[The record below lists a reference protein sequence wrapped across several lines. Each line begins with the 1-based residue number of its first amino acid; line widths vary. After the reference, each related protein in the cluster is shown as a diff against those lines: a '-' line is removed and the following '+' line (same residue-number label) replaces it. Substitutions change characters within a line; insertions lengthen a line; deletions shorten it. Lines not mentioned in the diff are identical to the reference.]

1 MQERPGTD
9 PPTTQPGP
17 ESSQGRSVWSWL
29 LPALTLVAGVALGAS
44 VVAAGTA
51 GDDGEESR
59 ASPSVS
65 AEPSDPA
72 AGAGASTSEED
83 LLVRVPAACLQAADG
98 AEEAAGQFDDVAE
111 AVGALDA
118 GRLQELVDRFQQL
131 QPEIQRHAEE
141 CRSTAGAQVGDGT
154 LVTPTPTPTP

>member
-1 MQERPGTD
+1 MDERPGTD
-9 PPTTQPGP
+9 PPNTQDGP
-17 ESSQGRSVWSWL
+17 TSSPGRSVWTWL

-51 GDDGEESR
+51 GDDDEEPR
-59 ASPSVS
+59 ASVS

-72 AGAGASTSEED
+72 AGGSTSEED

-111 AVGALDA
+111 AVSALDA
-118 GRLQELVDRFQQL
+118 ARLQELVDRFQQL
-131 QPEIQRHAEE
+131 QPEIQRQADE
-141 CRSTAGAQVGDGT
+141 CRSTAGAQLGDGT

>member
-1 MQERPGTD
+1 MDERPGTD
-9 PPTTQPGP
+9 PPTTRQGQTD
-17 ESSQGRSVWSWL
+17 SQGRSVWSWL

-51 GDDGEESR
+51 GDDDEEPQ
-59 ASPSVS
+59 ASASVS

-72 AGAGASTSEED
+72 AGAGTSQED

-118 GRLQELVDRFQQL
+118 GRLQELVDRFQRL
-131 QPEIQRHAEE
+131 QPEIQQHAEE

-154 LVTPTPTPTP
+154 LVTPTPTPTS